1 MWTVIKASFT
11 ITVIMTVPAVV
22 APAAAQSNP
31 YRRVEAPRPPAD
43 MNNGE
48 WGELIRVKVDT
59 EGNVWVLHRCFKA
72 VLGDPR
78 VSPGHSDGIQADCLG
93 PWAAHPPVLK
103 FSSSGEL
110 IASMGTGMFG
120 RPHGFDVDEEGNVW
134 VGDVAVVPDEMGATV
149 IKLSPTGEVLMTL
162 GTPGVV
168 GESPDT
174 FNRPSGVAVGPNGD
188 IFVSD
193 GEGPNNR
200 VVKYSREGRFITAWG
215 TTGAEPG
222 NFDTPHDIAV
232 DSRGRVFVADRSN
245 NRVQIF
251 DGDGN
256 FLDSWTQ
263 FGRPSGISINRE
275 TDMLYTTDS
284 HSNARVNPGF
294 QRGIYIGSA
303 ITGEVMYF
311 IPDPDLDKA
320 DDTRIS
326 GASGVASDAT
336 DSAVYAAD
344 VSAIQLRK
352 YVRP

>member
-11 ITVIMTVPAVV
+11 ITVIMTVPALVV
-22 APAAAQSNP
+22 PAAAQSNP

-78 VSPGHSDGIQADCLG
+78 VSPGHSDGLQADCLG

-174 FNRPSGVAVGPNGD
+174 FRPSGVLDTFNRPSGVAVGPNGD
-188 IFVSD
+188 IFVRGGSKQSS
-193 GEGPNNR
+193 GE
-200 VVKYSREGRFITAWG
+200 V
-215 TTGAEPG
+215 
-222 NFDTPHDIAV
+222 
-232 DSRGRVFVADRSN
+232 
-245 NRVQIF
+245 
-251 DGDGN
+251 
-256 FLDSWTQ
+256 
-263 FGRPSGISINRE
+263 
-275 TDMLYTTDS
+275 
-284 HSNARVNPGF
+284 F
-294 QRGIYIGSA
+294 QRRQVYHGLGNDGSRA
-303 ITGEVMYF
+303 RELRHPSRYRRRLSRTSVRCRPIEQSS
-311 IPDPDLDKA
+311 PDL
-320 DDTRIS
+320 
-326 GASGVASDAT
+326 
-336 DSAVYAAD
+336 
-344 VSAIQLRK
+344 
-352 YVRP
+352 